1 MNRTF
6 FEELPA
12 RKAGGPVVSANTQK
26 SSDGEG
32 GNTEEKSAKRIRQ
45 AVYDIRY
52 RARRED
58 IDLKAAYSQ
67 YMGNTTMT
75 GPEKDAVK
83 QKLFGEAYS
92 PIQKQIIANKEE
104 TIKKMKRT
112 FEGPHHDQNKYGE
125 PVEEET
131 KGEGADKKYKIRV
144 TDKTSGRTYVR
155 FATREKINSLRANPN
170 IKSVEM
176 TEYGQAYEGEAKK
189 GEQTAAT
196 KSGKGLDPVGK
207 EDKDVDNDGD
217 HDKSDKY
224 LLKRRS
230 AIGKAMASRNEEVE
244 QVDEIAPVVAIPLA
258 VGAGY
263 AAYKGIKHLQ
273 KKANSALDD
282 ARKRTTLKGN
292 AFGGDLRMKGVQKNS
307 FEPEGEVLE
316 AAPIPRTDVRY
327 DKHMKQYV
335 PTGGV
340 PVRRARGGPALPG
353 EPGRPGSGG
362 GGRPLLP
369 GEKPFPRLAK
379 KKANT
384 QMSSYEPEGE
394 EISEREMTA
403 GEKKKE
409 GHLKDKYDKSGMKAS
424 MKKQYGSEK
433 GEKVYFATIRK
444 QAMEAVEESFVS
456 RSRRKELEKEMEGRE
471 DKEKRTPFTTGKGA
485 KPYHTKKEST
495 QFYDWRTQ
503 FLEQMGNEIDAQTKE
518 KVTEKNFTNK
528 VVINPK
534 QGTASN

>member
-26 SSDGEG
+26 SSDEGSSEG
-32 GNTEEKSAKRIRQ
+32 GSTEEKSAKRIRQ

-58 IDLKAAYSQ
+58 VDLKAAYSQ

-75 GPEKDAVK
+75 GPEKEAVK
-83 QKLFGEAYS
+83 KRLFGEAYS
-92 PIQKQIIANKEE
+92 PIQKQIIANKEDV
-104 TIKKMKRT
+104 IRKMKRT
-112 FEGPHHDQNKYGE
+112 FEGPHHDQNKHGE

-189 GEQTAAT
+189 GEQTADT

-224 LLKRRS
+224 LLKRR
-230 AIGKAMASRNEEVE
+230 AAVGKAMASRNEEVE
-244 QVDEIAPVVAIPLA
+244 QVNELAPLLAVPLA

-263 AAYKGIKHLQ
+263 AAYKGIKHLE
-273 KKANSALDD
+273 KKASSAIDD
-282 ARKRTTLKGN
+282 ARKRSTLKGN
-292 AFGGDLRMKGVQKNS
+292 AFGGDLRMKGLKNS
-307 FEPEGEVLE
+307 FEPEGEVVE
-316 AAPIPRTDVRY
+316 AAPIPPRTDVKY

-369 GEKPFPRLAK
+369 GEKPFPLPRLAK
-379 KKANT
+379 KKATT
-384 QMSSYEPEGE
+384 QMAGYEPEGE
-394 EISEREMTA
+394 MVESIASKERLRQLRDQMKD
-403 GEKKKE
+403 GKK
-409 GHLKDKYDKSGMKAS
+409 G
-424 MKKQYGSEK
+424 QTP
-433 GEKVYFATIRK
+433 FATG
-444 QAMEAVEESFVS
+444 
-456 RSRRKELEKEMEGRE
+456 EGPRAG
-471 DKEKRTPFTTGKGA
+471 D
-485 KPYHTKKEST
+485 YTKKEST

-503 FLEQMGNEIDAQTKE
+503 FLEQMGNEIDPQTKE

-534 QGTASN
+534 QGTTSN